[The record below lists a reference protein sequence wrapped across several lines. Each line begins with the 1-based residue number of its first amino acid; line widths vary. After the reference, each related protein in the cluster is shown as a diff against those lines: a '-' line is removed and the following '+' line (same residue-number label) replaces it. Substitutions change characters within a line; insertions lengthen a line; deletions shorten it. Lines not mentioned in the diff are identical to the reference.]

1 MLKYL
6 HMEIKMEL
14 EGWALFFS
22 IFKFEDKPYINENLI
37 EKTVDALKN
46 NFKDKE
52 LSKDEIV
59 IEIRRLFHKAGCDPT
74 KYRPSF
80 EALARRIL
88 RGEEFPRINP
98 QVDFC
103 NILSLKWHIPCC
115 ICDLSKLVF
124 PLKFRR
130 GNENETFE
138 SLRGPFSLK
147 NKPLIEDKISPFSTP
162 ITDSIRTK
170 VNDKT
175 EALLFI
181 SYFPSLSANFEKIK
195 EEFYQIKKE
204 TSFKIK
210 EIYFFNS

>member
-1 MLKYL
+1 
-6 HMEIKMEL
+6 MEL

-22 IFKFEDKPYINENLI
+22 TLKLEDKPYIEENLI
-37 EKTVDALKN
+37 KKTIDSLKT
-46 NFKDKE
+46 NFKEKE
-52 LSKDEIV
+52 LSKEKIV
-59 IEIRRLFHKAGCDPT
+59 IEIRKLFHKAGCDPT

-103 NILSLKWHIPCC
+103 NVLSLKWHIPCC

-138 SLRGPFSLK
+138 SLRGHFSLK
-147 NKPLIEDKISPFSTP
+147 NKPLIEDQISPFSTP

-170 VNDKT
+170 VEFETK
-175 EALLFI
+175 ELFFI
-181 SYFPSLSANFEKIK
+181 SYFPKEETENIKIK
-195 EEFYQIKKE
+195 NDFYESLGKTNFKMKEFYL
-204 TSFKIK
+204 
-210 EIYFFNS
+210 FNS

>member
-1 MLKYL
+1 
-6 HMEIKMEL
+6 MEL

-22 IFKFEDKPYINENLI
+22 IFKFENKPYIDENLI
-37 EKTVDALKN
+37 EKTVDTLKT

-52 LSKDEIV
+52 LSKEKMV
-59 IEIRRLFHKAGCDPT
+59 IEVRKLFHKAGCDPT

-88 RGEEFPRINP
+88 KGEKFPRINP

-103 NILSLKWHIPCC
+103 NVFSLKMYIPCC
-115 ICDLSKLVF
+115 VCDLSKLAF

-130 GNENETFE
+130 GDENETFE

-170 VNDKT
+170 VNLET
-175 EALLFI
+175 EDLFFI
-181 SYFPSLSANFEKIK
+181 SYFPNALANFEKIK
-195 EEFYQIKKE
+195 EEFYQIQKE

-210 EIYFFNS
+210 DIYFFNS